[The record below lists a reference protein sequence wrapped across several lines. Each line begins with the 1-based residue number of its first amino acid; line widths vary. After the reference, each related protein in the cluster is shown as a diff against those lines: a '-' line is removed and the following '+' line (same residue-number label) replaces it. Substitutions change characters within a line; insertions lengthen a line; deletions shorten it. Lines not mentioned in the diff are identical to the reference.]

1 MEKIFKKVEIVQMV
15 KLEYEV
21 IDEKAPMP
29 RREITEFQTLDGKLI
44 KKIDP
49 LETYEAFLKPY
60 KYEK

>member
-1 MEKIFKKVEIVQMV
+1 MV